1 MQLLRRPSVLL
12 LLLAAGLLGC
22 DTTAVQPDSQV
33 VVESYLQADT
43 TFDTVRLTRTVGA
56 TNAFDPT
63 ATAVTEDEVEVVQI
77 QRLNGTDGGV
87 DTTYSYVE
95 TGTAGVYAPESPP
108 GSPPPTVETNTTY
121 RLRVERT
128 DGPTITA
135 TTTVPG
141 ALDLREVKNTT
152 TEMTAEYQN
161 PNQKPA
167 FIVDPPPSPSD
178 RQNVYFFTVTS
189 QLPQE
194 RLEDNFTPLY
204 GDGYDADEDSIES
217 FRVNDSGLL
226 NQANFPKN
234 GDGTVTVDLPWVGVA
249 FFGPNEVSINVV
261 DDNYYDFIRSESAQD
276 SALPGEFPG
285 IIEHVENGTGI
296 FGSYVRKDTTIQ
308 FTGGG
313 EFPAN

>member
-1 MQLLRRPSVLL
+1 MQLLRHSSVFALL
-12 LLLAAGLLGC
+12 LTAGLLGC

-33 VVESYLQADT
+33 VVEAYLQADT

-56 TNAFDPT
+56 TDAFDPT
-63 ATAVTEDEVEVVQI
+63 ATAVTEDEVEAVEI
-77 QRLNGTDGGV
+77 QRLNGPDGGV

-95 TGTAGVYAPESPP
+95 TSTAGVYEPESPP
-108 GSPPPTVETNTTY
+108 GSPPPTVEANTTY
-121 RLRVERT
+121 RLRVDLVE
-128 DGPTITA
+128 DPTVTA

-141 ALDLREVKNTT
+141 ALDLRAVKNTT
-152 TEMTAEYQN
+152 PEMTAEYQN
-161 PNQKPA
+161 PDQKPA
-167 FIVDPPPSPSD
+167 FILDPPPSPSS

-189 QLPQE
+189 QLPKA
-194 RLEDNFTPLY
+194 RLDSNFTPLY

-217 FRVNDSGLL
+217 FRVNSSPLL

-234 GDGTVTVDLPWVGVA
+234 ADGTVTVDLPWASVV

-261 DDNYYDFIRSESAQD
+261 DDNYYDFIRSESAQEN
-276 SALPGEFPG
+276 APPGEFPG
-285 IIEHVENGTGI
+285 IIEHVKNGTGV
-296 FGSYVRKDTTIQ
+296 FGSYVRKDTTIE

>member
-1 MQLLRRPSVLL
+1 MQLLRHSSVFVLL
-12 LLLAAGLLGC
+12 LTAGLLGC

-33 VVESYLQADT
+33 VVEAYLQADT

-63 ATAVTEDEVEVVQI
+63 ARAVTEDEVEVVEI
-77 QRLNGTDGGV
+77 QRLNGPDGGV

-95 TGTAGVYAPESPP
+95 TGTAGVYEPESPP
-108 GSPPPTVETNTTY
+108 GSSPPVVEANTTY
-121 RLRVERT
+121 RLRVDLVE
-128 DGPTITA
+128 GPTVTA

-141 ALDLREVKNTT
+141 ALDLRAVRNTT
-152 TEMTAEYQN
+152 PEMTAEYQN
-161 PNQKPA
+161 PDQKPA
-167 FIVDPPPSPSD
+167 FVIDPPPSPSG

-189 QLPQE
+189 QLPKA
-194 RLEDNFTPLY
+194 RLDSNFTPLY

-217 FRVNDSGLL
+217 FRVNSSPLL
-226 NQANFPKN
+226 NQANFPQN
-234 GDGTVTVDLPWVGVA
+234 ADGTVTVDLPWVGVA

-276 SALPGEFPG
+276 SAPPGEFPG
-285 IIEHVENGTGI
+285 IIEHVENGTGV
-296 FGSYVRKDTTIQ
+296 FGSYASADVNIK
-308 FTGGG
+308 FTGNE